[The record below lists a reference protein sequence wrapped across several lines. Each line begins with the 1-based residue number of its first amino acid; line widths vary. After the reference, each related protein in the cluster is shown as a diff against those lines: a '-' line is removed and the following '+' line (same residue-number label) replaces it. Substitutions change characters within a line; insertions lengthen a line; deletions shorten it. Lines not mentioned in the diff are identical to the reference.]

1 MNDPMPTSPG
11 TERSEQDTPSTD
23 AIAQGLLDG
32 ERGPGEVL
40 RRQREALG
48 LSVKDVAL
56 RLGVSS
62 DLIRA
67 VEADDFERFAA
78 PIYARSF
85 LRRYAQLLDLPEE
98 PLIAAYERLANPEP
112 PPLKRVSLR
121 EQATVRHRPVRWTT
135 ILLVILLLALVG
147 VWWWSMSQPP
157 APSAPEAG
165 EGATLILPPPE
176 TP

>member
-1 MNDPMPTSPG
+1 MNDPMPKVSGEEKRPNRQ
-11 TERSEQDTPSTD
+11 EAPPE
-23 AIAQGLLDG
+23 GLLDG
-32 ERGPGEVL
+32 DQGPGPVL
-40 RRQREALG
+40 RRRRESLD

-67 VEADDFERFAA
+67 VESDSFERFAA
-78 PIYARSF
+78 PIYARNF
-85 LRRYAQLLDLPEE
+85 LRRYAQLLELPEE
-98 PLIAAYERLANPEP
+98 PLIAAYERLAKPEP

-135 ILLVILLLALVG
+135 VLLVLALLVLLG
-147 VWWWSMSQPP
+147 VWWWTMSQPP
-157 APSAPEAG
+157 APSAPETD
-165 EGATLILPPPE
+165 EDATLVLPPPE

>member
-1 MNDPMPTSPG
+1 MNDPMPKAPG
-11 TERSEQDTPSTD
+11 EERPSRQDTLLQD
-23 AIAQGLLDG
+23 LLDG

-40 RRQREALG
+40 RRRRESQA

-67 VEADDFERFAA
+67 VEADAFERFAA
-78 PIYARSF
+78 PIYARNF
-85 LRRYAQLLDLPEE
+85 LRRYARLLELPEE
-98 PLIAAYERLANPEP
+98 PLVAAYERLAHPEP

-157 APSAPEAG
+157 PAPSAPETG
-165 EGATLILPPPE
+165 EGATLILPPPAS
-176 TP
+176 P